1 MLQRFTIVVLVMI
14 LVSASASCN
23 QHSKNNQY
31 GMKFSIGAAA
41 STPND
46 RLKVGPI
53 KDPFILGCGC
63 YLKLPDDFKQEND
76 SDIFETDLDES
87 AQMNIDGKDIILKLV
102 RREDPKG
109 KTKVGSTR
117 SEVYASGNIEVRVEY
132 IVKKICNPKDED
144 CEDTVYSAN
153 ITITR
158 NGIER
163 KIRAL
168 GPCGC

>member
-1 MLQRFTIVVLVMI
+1 MPRLFTIVLFVLT
-14 LVSASASCN
+14 LVSAFASCN
-23 QHSKNNQY
+23 QFSINNQP
-31 GMKFSIGAAA
+31 GIKFTTGAAA
-41 STPND
+41 STPDD

-76 SDIFETDLDES
+76 SDIFETDLDKS

-102 RREDPKG
+102 KREDPKG
-109 KTKVGSTR
+109 KIKVGSTR
-117 SEVYASGNIEVRVEY
+117 SEVYASGNIVVSVEY

-153 ITITR
+153 IAITR

>member
-1 MLQRFTIVVLVMI
+1 MSQRFTIVVLVMM
-14 LVSASASCN
+14 LVSAFAYCN
-23 QHSKNNQY
+23 QFSNNNQP
-31 GMKFSIGAAA
+31 GIKLTTGAAA
-41 STPND
+41 STPDD

-63 YLKLPDDFKQEND
+63 YLKLPDDFKLEND
-76 SDIFETDLDES
+76 NDIFETDLDES

-132 IVKKICNPKDED
+132 IVKKICDPKDKE
-144 CEDTVYSAN
+144 CEDTLYSAN

-168 GPCGC
+168 GLCGC